1 MEYTTQ
7 KVSFSYSNLDTVLSD
22 STPENFANILA
33 NKMKLNTIDEVW
45 NSTNSLFKWR
55 FWFVVIQKFRYY
67 GNLA

>member
-22 STPENFANILA
+22 STPENFANILT

>member
-33 NKMKLNTIDEVW
+33 NKMKLNTIDEV
-45 NSTNSLFKWR
+45 
-55 FWFVVIQKFRYY
+55 
-67 GNLA
+67 

>member
-7 KVSFSYSNLDTVLSD
+7 KVSLSYSNLDTVLSD